1 MQNFFNYYSPG
12 ATSWTLFDNTESTAR
27 RIAWRDVGQP
37 VRVEDNARWRQLVSR
52 YMKPQVEQEQAIE
65 APEKLWT
72 SEDLL
77 AAVNRAV
84 TAALKRHK
92 ELGQS
97 VVMWRDG
104 KIVTVRAEDIE
115 I

>member
-1 MQNFFNYYSPG
+1 MRVK
-12 ATSWTLFDNTESTAR
+12 DNELWKRLSA
-27 RIAWRDVGQP
+27 Q
-37 VRVEDNARWRQLVSR
+37 
-52 YMKPQVEQEQAIE
+52 YMKPRVEEKKVFPHPEQPWTAEDIE
-65 APEKLWT
+65 
-72 SEDLL
+72 D
-77 AAVNRAV
+77 AVNRAV

-104 KIVTVRAEDIE
+104 KIVTLKPDEIE

>member
-1 MQNFFNYYSPG
+1 
-12 ATSWTLFDNTESTAR
+12 
-27 RIAWRDVGQP
+27 
-37 VRVEDNARWRQLVSR
+37 
-52 YMKPQVEQEQAIE
+52 MKPRAEEEAAYYQEQ
-65 APEKLWT
+65 LWT
-72 SEDLL
+72 SEDIE

-92 ELGQS
+92 ERGES

-104 KIVTVRAEDIE
+104 QIVILKPEEIE

>member
-1 MQNFFNYYSPG
+1 M
-12 ATSWTLFDNTESTAR
+12 
-27 RIAWRDVGQP
+27 
-37 VRVEDNARWRQLVSR
+37 EDNRLWTQLVTR
-52 YMKPQVEQEQAIE
+52 YMKPRAEQEQAAA

-97 VVMWRDG
+97 VVMWRHG
-104 KIVTVRAEDIE
+104 KIVTLKPEEIE